1 MTEEK
6 RQKILLIAFVVCL
19 IGTVTYF
26 ATQKRSTGSAQ
37 QVAMGP
43 TMNMGASTDTSAM
56 ATTPSVQEGVV
67 DEQVIKA
74 VLQMREIRSLDVE
87 LFASPLYLRLKDKS
101 KAIFEETVG
110 RPNPFAPVDE
120 AVINRNP
127 NLLNRSQA
135 PVVAPTPAPTPAPT
149 TRPAGGSANPFTPN
163 F

>member
-19 IGTVTYF
+19 IGTVAYF
-26 ATQKRSTGSAQ
+26 VTQKRGSSPAGP
-37 QVAMGP
+37 VAMGP
-43 TMNMGASTDTSAM
+43 SMNMGTPADVGAASPMPSA
-56 ATTPSVQEGVV
+56 QEGVV

-127 NLLNRSQA
+127 NLLNRSQT
-135 PVVAPTPAPTPAPT
+135 PVVPVTPTPAPTPKPT
-149 TRPAGGSANPFTPN
+149 GGGTNPFTPN

>member
-6 RQKILLIAFVVCL
+6 RQKILLIALVVCI

-26 ATQKRSTGSAQ
+26 VTQKRSKGDTQS
-37 QVAMGP
+37 VAMGP
-43 TMNMGASTDTSAM
+43 TMNIGTSAETSGVV
-56 ATTPSVQEGVV
+56 AAPSVEEGVV
-67 DEQVIKA
+67 DDQVIKA
-74 VLQMREIRSLDVE
+74 VLQMREIRSLDVD

-101 KAIFEETVG
+101 KVIFEETVG

-135 PVVAPTPAPTPAPT
+135 PAPTPTPAPAPA
-149 TRPAGGSANPFTPN
+149 TRPAGGSTNPFAPN